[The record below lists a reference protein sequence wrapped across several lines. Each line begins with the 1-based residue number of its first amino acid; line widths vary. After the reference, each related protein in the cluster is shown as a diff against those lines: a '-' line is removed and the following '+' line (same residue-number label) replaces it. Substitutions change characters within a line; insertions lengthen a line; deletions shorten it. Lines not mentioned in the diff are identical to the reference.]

1 MKSCRGSRSVSTILR
16 SVDAPI
22 PRIWRSSII
31 FRSTYPDIE
40 IPEQSLPSFVLE
52 RASELADRPAL
63 IDDSNGRTLTYAQ
76 LDENMRR
83 FAAGLQARGFGKG
96 DVFAICL
103 PNVPEFA
110 VAFFGVGLAG
120 GVITTANPLYTAHEL
135 AYQLNDSSAR
145 FLLTAPQFLEV
156 ALEAARE
163 SKVEEVFV
171 LEGGKGATPF
181 AELLENDPAAAVEP
195 AIDPKKDLLVLPY
208 SSGTT
213 GKPKGV
219 MLTHHNLV
227 AIICQY
233 RDLEEFDDHETL
245 IAVLPFFHI
254 YGMTVI
260 MSAALSRGSTIVS
273 LPRFN
278 IDNFLGAIER
288 HNVSIAYVVPP
299 IVLALTNHPAVDS
312 YDISSL
318 KFINSGGAPMG
329 ADLEKAC
336 AARIGSVVKQGYG
349 MTETSSVTHTN
360 PYPGRIKT
368 ATCGLTVPH
377 TECRIVDTD
386 TGRNLGRNERGELWV
401 RGPQIMKGYLNRP
414 DATAEC
420 LDEDGWLRTGDIAIV
435 DDDGYFR
442 IVDRLKE
449 FIKYK
454 GYQVAP
460 AELEDLL
467 IAHEAIDDAAVVP
480 SPDEEAGELP
490 KGFIVLKT
498 GVEIDA
504 EEIMRY
510 VAERVA
516 PYKKLR
522 LIEFVDEVPKS
533 ASVGRHAAPGAEEL
547 LPRSSLP

>member
-1 MKSCRGSRSVSTILR
+1 MS
-16 SVDAPI
+16 PHF
-22 PRIWRSSII
+22 WRSSII
-31 FRSTYPDIE
+31 FRSPYPDVE

-52 RASELADRPAL
+52 RAAELADRPAL
-63 IDDSNGRTLTYAQ
+63 IDGSNGRTLTYAQ
-76 LDENMRR
+76 LDEASRR
-83 FAAGLQARGFGKG
+83 FAAGLQARSFAKG

-110 VAFFGVGLAG
+110 VAFLGVGMAG
-120 GVITTANPLYTAHEL
+120 GVVTTANPLYTAREL
-135 AYQLNDSSAR
+135 AFQLNDSGAR

-156 ALEAARE
+156 TLEAARG
-163 SKVEEVFV
+163 SKVQEVFV
-171 LEGGKGATPF
+171 LEGGEGATPF
-181 AELLENDPAAAVEP
+181 VELLGKDPATAVEP

-233 RDLEEFDDHETL
+233 REMEEFDDHETL

-260 MSAALSRGSTIVS
+260 MSAALSRGATIVS
-273 LPRFN
+273 LPRFD
-278 IDNFLGAIER
+278 IGDFLGAIER
-288 HNVSIAYVVPP
+288 HKVSIAYVVPP
-299 IVLALTNHPAVDS
+299 IVLALTKHSAVDN

-318 KFINSGGAPMG
+318 KFINSGGAPLG
-329 ADLEKAC
+329 EDLEKAC
-336 AARIGSVVKQGYG
+336 GERIGSIVKQGYG
-349 MTETSSVTHTN
+349 MTESSVTHTN
-360 PYPGRIKT
+360 PYPGRIKA
-368 ATCGLTVPH
+368 ATCGIIIPSTA
-377 TECRIVDTD
+377 CRIVDTA
-386 TGRNLGRNERGELWV
+386 TGADLGRNERGELWV
-401 RGPQIMKGYLNRP
+401 RGPQVMKGYLNRP

-420 LDEDGWLRTGDIAIV
+420 LDGDGWLRTGDIAIV
-435 DDDGYFR
+435 DDDSYFR

-454 GYQVAP
+454 GFQVSP

-467 IAHEAIDDAAVVP
+467 MAHEAIDDAAVVP

-490 KGFIVLKT
+490 KGFIVLKP
-498 GVEIDA
+498 GAEIDA
-504 EEIMRY
+504 EEIKRY

-516 PYKKLR
+516 PHKKLR
-522 LIEFVDEVPKS
+522 LVEFVDEIPKS
-533 ASVGRHAAPGAEEL
+533 ASGKLLRRVLIEREREAVGG
-547 LPRSSLP
+547 

>member
-533 ASVGRHAAPGAEEL
+533 ASGKL
-547 LPRSSLP
+547 LRRVLIERERETAG